1 MIGSSPL
8 NTVPLH
14 GASGS
19 IDATVLARAA
29 AKVKRHV
36 LPLFVVMF
44 IVNYIDRVNIGFVRS
59 HLETDLGIGAAA
71 YGLGAG
77 LFFVGYALF
86 EVPSNMLLQRYG
98 ARAWLTRIMFTWGA
112 AAMAMAFV
120 KGETSFYVLRFILG
134 AAEAGFFPGIIYYF
148 TQWLPSTERGKAMA
162 IFLSGS
168 AIASVISGPVSGALL
183 NVSGLSLHGWQWMF
197 LIEGFASII
206 LCGFVWFWLQSH
218 PRQATWLTDEEKG
231 ALEAA
236 IAEEQRQREATQTVK
251 PSMFKLLADRQI
263 ALFCFI
269 YFSIAL
275 TIYGATFW
283 LPSMIKKMGSMGDFQ
298 VGLFNSI
305 PWIISIIAMYGF
317 AAMASKWKHQQA
329 WVALTLVIAAFGMFM
344 STVGGPIFAF
354 VAICFAAI
362 GFKAASALF
371 WPIPQGYLDARIA
384 AAVIALIN
392 SIGNLGGFVAPTTFG
407 FLEQTTGS
415 IQGGLYGLAITSLV
429 AAVVIFF
436 ARTTPKGDTPGV
448 LMGKPE
454 PSAPAADPSARRRC
468 ASTPDQ
474 SGAVS

>member
-1 MIGSSPL
+1 MDTLQNLPDPS
-8 NTVPLH
+8 
-14 GASGS
+14 A
-19 IDATVLARAA
+19 LARAA

-59 HLETDLGIGAAA
+59 HMETDLGIGAAA

-77 LFFVGYALF
+77 LFFIGYALF
-86 EVPSNMLLQRYG
+86 EVPSNLLLQRYG

-112 AAMAMAFV
+112 AAMGMAFV
-120 KGETSFYVLRFILG
+120 QGETSFYVLRFILG

-148 TQWLPSTERGKAMA
+148 TQWLPSSERGKAMA
-162 IFLSGS
+162 VFLSGS

-183 NVSGLSLHGWQWMF
+183 NVNGFSLHGWQWMF
-197 LIEGFASII
+197 LIEGFASIM

-218 PRQATWLTDEEKG
+218 PHQAKWLTSAEKHALVSAI
-231 ALEAA
+231 ALEQQA
-236 IAEEQRQREATQTVK
+236 REANLRVR
-251 PSMFKLLADRQI
+251 PSMFKLLADKQI

-283 LPSMIKKMGSMGDFQ
+283 LPSMIKKMGNLGDFQ
-298 VGLFNSI
+298 VGLFNAI
-305 PWIISIIAMYGF
+305 PWLISIVAMYGF
-317 AAMASKWKHQQA
+317 ASLASKWKHQQA
-329 WVALTLVIAAFGMFM
+329 WVSLMLVIAAFGMFM
-344 STVGGPIFAF
+344 STTGGPVFAF

-392 SIGNLGGFVAPTTFG
+392 SVGNLGGFVAPTTFG
-407 FLEQTTGS
+407 LLEQTTGS
-415 IQGGLYGLAITSLV
+415 IEGGLYGLAATSLV
-429 AAVVIFF
+429 AAVLVFF
-436 ARTTPKGDTPGV
+436 ARTAPRSGTPPTSATTPHTLHADT
-448 LMGKPE
+448 
-454 PSAPAADPSARRRC
+454 
-468 ASTPDQ
+468 Q
-474 SGAVS
+474 GAVS

>member
-1 MIGSSPL
+1 MKTLQSPSD
-8 NTVPLH
+8 V
-14 GASGS
+14 
-19 IDATVLARAA
+19 TVLARAA

-77 LFFVGYALF
+77 LFFIGYALF
-86 EVPSNMLLQRYG
+86 EVPSNLLLQRYG
-98 ARAWLTRIMFTWGA
+98 ARVWLTRIMFTWGA

-120 KGETSFYVLRFILG
+120 QGETSFYVLRFILG

-148 TQWLPSTERGKAMA
+148 TQWLPASERGKTMA
-162 IFLSGS
+162 VFLSGS

-183 NVSGLSLHGWQWMF
+183 HISGLGLHGWQWMF
-197 LIEGFASII
+197 LIEGAASVV
-206 LCGFVWFWLQSH
+206 LCAFVWFWLQSH
-218 PRQATWLTDEEKG
+218 PRQAKWLSEEERD
-231 ALEAA
+231 ALVAA
-236 IAEEQRQREATQTVK
+236 IAEEQRAREAVQVAK

-283 LPSMIKKMGSMGDFQ
+283 LPSMIKKMGNLGDFE
-298 VGLFNSI
+298 VGLLNSI
-305 PWIISIIAMYGF
+305 PWIISIVAMYGF
-317 AAMASKWKHQQA
+317 AAMAGKWKFQQA
-329 WVALTLVIAAFGMFM
+329 WVALTLVIAAIGMFM
-344 STVGGPIFAF
+344 STTGGPVFAF

-371 WPIPQGYLDARIA
+371 WPIPQSYLDARIA

-392 SIGNLGGFVAPTTFG
+392 SIGNLGGFVAPTAFG
-407 FLEQTTGS
+407 ILEQTTGS
-415 IQGGLYGLAITSLV
+415 IEGGLYGLAATSLI

-436 ARTTPKGDTPGV
+436 ARTAPGAKGNTGA
-448 LMGKPE
+448 KP
-454 PSAPAADPSARRRC
+454 ADVAAVVATARPAANH
-468 ASTPDQ
+468 
-474 SGAVS
+474 

>member
-1 MIGSSPL
+1 M
-8 NTVPLH
+8 NTLH
-14 GASGS
+14 NPP
-19 IDATVLARAA
+19 DPTVLARAA

-77 LFFVGYALF
+77 LFFIGYAIF

-120 KGETSFYVLRFILG
+120 QGETSFYVLRFILG

-148 TQWLPSTERGKAMA
+148 TQWLPATERGKAMA

-197 LIEGFASII
+197 LIEGFASIV

-218 PRQATWLTDEEKG
+218 PHQATWLSAEEKH
-231 ALEAA
+231 ALVSA
-236 IAEEQRQREATQTVK
+236 IELEQQAREATQTTR
-251 PSMFKLLADRQI
+251 PSVFRLLADKQI

-275 TIYGATFW
+275 TIYGVTFW
-283 LPSMIKKMGSMGDFQ
+283 LPSMIKKMGDMGDFQ

-305 PWIISIIAMYGF
+305 PWLISIVAMYGF
-317 AAMASKWKHQQA
+317 ASLASKWKHQQA
-329 WVALTLVIAAFGMFM
+329 WVALMLVIAAFGMFM
-344 STVGGPIFAF
+344 STTGGPVFAF

-371 WPIPQGYLDARIA
+371 WPIPQGYLDARVA

-392 SIGNLGGFVAPTTFG
+392 SVGNLGGFVAPTTFG
-407 FLEQTTGS
+407 FLEQSTGS
-415 IQGGLYGLAITSLV
+415 IEGGLYGLAATSLV
-429 AAVVIFF
+429 AAVVVFF
-436 ARTTPKGDTPGV
+436 ART
-448 LMGKPE
+448 
-454 PSAPAADPSARRRC
+454 APRSGAPRPP
-468 ASTPDQ
+468 STPPAERVTAKSTVHQHALRSDPQ
-474 SGAVS
+474 GASS

>member
-1 MIGSSPL
+1 MKTLQSPL
-8 NTVPLH
+8 DV
-14 GASGS
+14 
-19 IDATVLARAA
+19 TVLARAA

-77 LFFVGYALF
+77 LFFIGYALF

-98 ARAWLTRIMFTWGA
+98 ARVWLTRIMFTWGA

-120 KGETSFYVLRFILG
+120 RGETSFYVLRFILG

-148 TQWLPSTERGKAMA
+148 TQWLPASERGKTMA
-162 IFLSGS
+162 VFLSGS

-183 NVSGLSLHGWQWMF
+183 HISGLGLHGWQWMF
-197 LIEGFASII
+197 LIEGAASVV
-206 LCGFVWFWLQSH
+206 LCAFVWFWLQSH
-218 PRQATWLTDEEKG
+218 PRQAKWLSEEERE
-231 ALEAA
+231 ALVAA
-236 IAEEQRQREATQTVK
+236 IAEEQRAREAVQVAK

-283 LPSMIKKMGSMGDFQ
+283 LPSMIKKMGNLGDFQ
-298 VGLFNSI
+298 VGLLNSI
-305 PWIISIIAMYGF
+305 PWIISIVAMYGF
-317 AAMASKWKHQQA
+317 AAMAGKWKFQQA
-329 WVALTLVIAAFGMFM
+329 WVALTLVIAAIGMFM
-344 STVGGPIFAF
+344 STTGGPIFAF

-371 WPIPQGYLDARIA
+371 WPIPQSYLDARIA

-392 SIGNLGGFVAPTTFG
+392 SIGNLGGFVAPTAFG
-407 FLEQTTGS
+407 ILEETTGS
-415 IQGGLYGLAITSLV
+415 IEGGLYGLAATSLI

-436 ARTTPKGDTPGV
+436 ARTAPGAKGKTPA
-448 LMGKPE
+448 KPRDE
-454 PSAPAADPSARRRC
+454 TAVVATARPAASH
-468 ASTPDQ
+468 
-474 SGAVS
+474 